1 MKRPSVLFIYGT
13 IAFTLIAVG
22 YLVGYISLS
31 GQAQKLTQLEA
42 QIQVISNSQME
53 LYDNLAKLNS
63 VLKEFETANRR
74 EIEELLWKIDDAID
88 DIQEW
93 RDEYTTF
100 LDNIKK
106 GINNLTS
113 VDLGEVEV
121 EREKRR

>member
-22 YLVGYISLS
+22 YLAGYISLS
-31 GQAQKLTQLEA
+31 RQAQKLTQLET
-42 QIQVISNSQME
+42 QTQVIFNSQME
-53 LYDNLAKLNS
+53 LYDNLAKLNRG
-63 VLKEFETANRR
+63 LKEFETANRG

-100 LDNIKK
+100 LDNMRK
-106 GINNLTS
+106 GIDNLTN